1 MQVSSGQLH
10 ETKMSKRPL
19 DEGGSSSAPPA
30 KNLKVQFEPIQLGSI
45 STLDEMDMKTLR
57 FQNHK
62 LYQVIVSRENNVV
75 N

>member
-1 MQVSSGQLH
+1 
-10 ETKMSKRPL
+10 MSKRAL
-19 DEGGSSSAPPA
+19 EEAGSSAPPPP

-62 LYQVIVSRENNVV
+62 LYQVGWVLKSFVD
-75 N
+75 

>member
-1 MQVSSGQLH
+1 MCEH
-10 ETKMSKRPL
+10 ETKMSKRAL
-19 DEGGSSSAPPA
+19 EEAGSSAAPPP

-62 LYQVIVSRENNVV
+62 LYQVSDCRERRELRVK
-75 N
+75 